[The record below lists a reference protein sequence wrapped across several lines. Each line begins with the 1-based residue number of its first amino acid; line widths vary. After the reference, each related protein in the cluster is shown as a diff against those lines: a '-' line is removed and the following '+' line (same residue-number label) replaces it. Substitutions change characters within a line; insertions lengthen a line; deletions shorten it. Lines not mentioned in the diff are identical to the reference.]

1 MAYLKMNLAKVNNES
16 INSFSP
22 IGRSLMNM
30 DATTVWS
37 KLLQFRSWLASRPLD
52 LSFFVTA
59 CHNDRQALN
68 NYIEPWAYLPYRCGH
83 SGSSLW
89 SPRFSDK
96 NNGKMGECS
105 VPATYMCGLLRSSLQ
120 QWQLLLVEGVRHCLN
135 GTLVFYI
142 NCNVSYM
149 LLVWFCTT
157 SVHCIVT
164 VICW

>member
-1 MAYLKMNLAKVNNES
+1 MSDHTNCNQHKAAMAYLKMNLAKVNNES

-105 VPATYMCGLLRSSLQ
+105 VPAICADSS
-120 QWQLLLVEGVRHCLN
+120 GAACSS
-135 GTLVFYI
+135 G
-142 NCNVSYM
+142 SYSWWRV
-149 LLVWFCTT
+149 LD
-157 SVHCIVT
+157 IV
-164 VICW
+164 